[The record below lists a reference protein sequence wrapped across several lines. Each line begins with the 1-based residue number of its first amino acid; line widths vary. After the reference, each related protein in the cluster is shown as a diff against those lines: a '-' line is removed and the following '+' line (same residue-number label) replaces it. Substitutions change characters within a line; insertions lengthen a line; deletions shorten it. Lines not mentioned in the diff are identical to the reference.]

1 MTYDSEQFHLD
12 VEARLLSLSRISTV
26 TILREQPGV
35 TDEDVLNALQTL
47 NERAGKSGACV
58 LIPLVEENVQDKDTP
73 GPQLLLKLTLQ
84 VITDAL
90 VNLNPEKGTML
101 SNGFIRRAV
110 RRGLHHWSPN
120 NSNVVYCTTNAGV
133 PMRNIPE
140 GLVGYE
146 LDFEMPLPDEIEQ
159 KVSVPRILG
168 DASAV
173 SFRSATVGT
182 TVYYTTD
189 GSFPWEGNPT
199 AIRFGVT
206 IQDEDGGPILSETEE
221 EIIIAQPFS
230 VAPGTHLR
238 VAAYL
243 PSASGMPGSDVAVKT
258 F

>member
-1 MTYDSEQFHLD
+1 MTYDAEQFHLD
-12 VEARLLSLSRISTV
+12 VEARLLSLPGISTV
-26 TILREQPGV
+26 AILREQPGV
-35 TDEDVLNALQTL
+35 TDQDVFQALQTF
-47 NERAGKSGACV
+47 NERGGKLGACV
-58 LIPLVEENVQDKDTP
+58 LILALEENVQDKDTP

-84 VITDAL
+84 VVTDAL
-90 VNLNPEKGTML
+90 TNLDPEKGTLL
-101 SNGFIRRAV
+101 SNAAIRRAV

-120 NSNVVYCTTNAGV
+120 NSNVVYCTTNAGL
-133 PMRNIPE
+133 PMRDIPE

-146 LDFEMPLPDEIEQ
+146 LEFELPLPDEIDQ

-173 SFRSATVGT
+173 SFRSATVGA

-189 GSFPWEGNPT
+189 GSFPYVGNPA

-206 IQDEDGGPILSETEE
+206 ILDEEENPILSETEN
-221 EIIIAQPFS
+221 EIIAPQPFA
-230 VAPGTHLR
+230 VQPGTHLR

-243 PSASGMPGSDVAVKT
+243 APATGMPGSDVAVRT